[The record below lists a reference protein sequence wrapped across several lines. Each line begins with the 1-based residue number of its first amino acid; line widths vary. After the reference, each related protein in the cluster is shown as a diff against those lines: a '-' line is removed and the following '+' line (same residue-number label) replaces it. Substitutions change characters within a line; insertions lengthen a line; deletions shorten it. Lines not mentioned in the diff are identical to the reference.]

1 MGLLDRFRQT
11 KQPAKTARGTS
22 GRGHTDGYLQLD
34 ELNTDLTFPRGLQV
48 FDQMYRTDPDVRKN
62 VWMLVNLLAG
72 ATWTVEPYGGDEA
85 DEKDR
90 KAAKFV
96 EWALFDNMRPGFKG
110 HLSQALPVLFRSGFA
125 PFEHVWE
132 TTEFDGKQ
140 VIAPRTLGLRL
151 PRTIFRFEQDQDQLT
166 KIHQQLLDGSIVYPA
181 EDLLYYRIGAEG
193 DNWEGTPLIRAAYKP
208 WFIKEKIE
216 KLDAIKI
223 EREAVGLPVC
233 YPPSNAN
240 QEQKDAMEDIMSNM
254 RAGEQGF
261 VMMPGPKADLMESE
275 QAQASGWT
283 LEILGSAQTAT
294 ADTKPSLDYHSDK
307 IAAALLAE
315 FMRLGQGSA
324 PGGARATADVQQ
336 NPFLQAAEAVSGEI
350 ESVVNDQLVARM
362 VGLNFE
368 VDEPPKLTMSL
379 VDSTTLEQLATYV
392 STLVDKG
399 VMTPDNDLE
408 DFLRD
413 RADLPVVDPEARRQ
427 KEEMAKA
434 GAEALQKG
442 AEQPVKGMDPNSSP
456 TDTPEKPTVP
466 DAPKNKGDADKDDD
480 PVAAEPPRW
489 GRELKEWESLMCLEE
504 IDHALSG
511 AQEQIQKACGTA
523 ALTYAAKAADAALD
537 GRKKQPKPGKELGDL
552 FTAELQRLYRTGQS
566 TVEDELDRQREY
578 PLSAPAVS
586 LADQGSIRD
595 LGNRADLAADSVF
608 TRIWQQA
615 VRAALLGADRAEVQR
630 LAEREAMAALKAEA
644 QNYAS
649 SAVNL
654 GRADSAEAHAGEIRG
669 ARYTSILD
677 TSRCDMCA
685 LADDDVLR
693 PLNDPV
699 RLSRKPPNK
708 DCYGGGR
715 CRCMEFYELT
725 DEAGGGGNEPAVPP
739 PSGTPIDPSGQFN
752 LDGGTQDIRD
762 LVQGQIATIE
772 RVHKMPPGLPTTDI
786 RIAKRAPGHYGVIDS
801 EWDPINQTWNDQ
813 RITLSRDALTG
824 TDPTTGGVAMTST
837 VHEIGHFLDQ
847 WSFDGTASRPVKGS
861 YYSSTEGMREWRE
874 AVARSRAYTGLS
886 QSSTNPG
893 YELSWSE
900 LLARSYEQFIAE
912 RSGDTVL
919 LAKINARRS
928 GNRDLYWDD
937 ADFAGISDALERVLR
952 SRGLM

>member
-1 MGLLDRFRQT
+1 MGLIDRFRQT
-11 KQPAKTARGTS
+11 KQPAKTARGNS
-22 GRGHTDGYLQLD
+22 GRGHVDGYLQLE

-85 DEKDR
+85 EDR
-90 KAAKFV
+90 DRDAARFV
-96 EWALFDNMRPGFKG
+96 EWALFQNMRPGFKG

-132 TTEFDGKQ
+132 TTEWNGRQ
-140 VIAPRTLGLRL
+140 VIAPKTLGLRL
-151 PRTIFRFEQDQDQLT
+151 PRTIFRFEQEHDQLT
-166 KIHQQLLDGSIVYPA
+166 RIHQQLLDGSVIYPA

-193 DNWEGTPLIRAAYKP
+193 DNWEGAPLVRAAYKP

-233 YPPSNAN
+233 YPPQNAN
-240 QEQKDAMEDIMSNM
+240 QEQKDLMEDIMANM

-275 QAQASGWT
+275 QAQANGWT
-283 LEILGSAQTAT
+283 LEVIGSDQSAT

-368 VDEPPKLTMSL
+368 VEEPPRLTMSL
-379 VDSTTLEQLATYV
+379 VDSTTLEQLAGYV
-392 STLVDKG
+392 AKLVEKG
-399 VMTPDNDLE
+399 VLHPDNDLE

-413 RADLPVVDPEARRQ
+413 RADLPVADPETRKDR
-427 KEEMAKA
+427 EERAKVA
-434 GAEALQKG
+434 AEALQKG
-442 AEQPVKGMDPNSSP
+442 GERPEKGVTPTNSPSDAPVPSTVP
-456 TDTPEKPTVP
+456 ETPE
-466 DAPKNKGDADKDDD
+466 NKGADKDDD
-480 PVAAEPPRW
+480 PIPEPPKW
-489 GRELKEWESLMCLEE
+489 GRELKDWEALMSLEE
-504 IDHALSG
+504 IDHALSQ

-523 ALTYAAKAADAALD
+523 ALTYAAQSADAALD
-537 GRKKQPKPGKELGDL
+537 GRKKQPKPARDL
-552 FTAELQRLYRTGQS
+552 TDQFTAELQRLYRTGQA

-586 LADQGSIRD
+586 LADKESMRN
-595 LGNRADLAADSVF
+595 LGNRAALAADSIF
-608 TRIWQQA
+608 GRIWQQA
-615 VRAALLGADRAEVQR
+615 VRAALIGSDRAEVQR
-630 LAEREAMAALKAEA
+630 LSEREAMAALKAEA
-644 QNYAS
+644 QNHAS

-654 GRADSAEAHAGEIRG
+654 GRDDSAEAHAKEIRG

-677 TSRCDMCA
+677 TRRCDMCA

-708 DCYGGGR
+708 DCAGGGR
-715 CRCMEFYELT
+715 CRCMEFYELN
-725 DEAGGGGNEPAVPP
+725 DEAGGGGNEPVTEPGP
-739 PSGTPIDPSGQFN
+739 MGGTPIDPSGQFT

-762 LVQGQIATIE
+762 LVENQIATIE
-772 RVHKMPPGLPTTDI
+772 RVHKMPPGLPVTDI
-786 RIAKRAPGHYGVIDS
+786 RIARRGPGRYGVIES
-801 EWDPINQTWNDQ
+801 EWDPINQTWLSQ
-813 RITLSRDALTG
+813 RITLSRDALNG
-824 TDPTTGGVAMTST
+824 TDPSTGGVPMTST

-886 QSSTNPG
+886 QTSQDPG

-912 RSGDTVL
+912 RSGDAVL
-919 LAKINARRS
+919 LAKIAARRN

-937 ADFAGISDALERVLR
+937 ADFAPISDALERLLR
-952 SRGLM
+952 TRGLM